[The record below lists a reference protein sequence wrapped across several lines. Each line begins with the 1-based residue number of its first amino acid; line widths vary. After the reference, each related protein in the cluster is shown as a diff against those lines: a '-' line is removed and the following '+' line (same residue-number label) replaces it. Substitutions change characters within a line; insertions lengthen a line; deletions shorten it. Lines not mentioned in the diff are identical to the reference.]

1 MSAALPTI
9 LHAIPFERELA
20 NHAARIE
27 TLESRADRLDQGQ
40 LRLEDKLD
48 SLRNWM
54 MGTLAAAL
62 LGVAMQLIKV
72 LTMR

>member
-1 MSAALPTI
+1 MNPALPTI
-9 LHAIPFERELA
+9 LPAIPFERELA

-27 TLESRADRLDQGQ
+27 TLEGRADRLDNGQ
-40 LRLEDKLD
+40 IRLEDKLD

-62 LGVAMQLIKV
+62 LGVVMQLIKV
-72 LTMR
+72 LTMK